1 MVTLEEMIKTEIKD
15 RVGHEPT
22 ALEIQSCSEYLAAC
36 EIKWLVDV
44 ELAVLHWKNEKTVKC
59 AWCEERYLPEEM
71 ISTAGNECF
80 CCDQCKHDYKQ
91 EHGVA
96 ECGMD

>member
-1 MVTLEEMIKTEIKD
+1 MPTIEELIKTEIKD

-36 EIKWLVDV
+36 EIKWLVDI
-44 ELAVLHWKNEKTVKC
+44 ELEILHWKNEKTVQC
-59 AWCEERYLPEEM
+59 AWCEDRYLPEEM
-71 ISTAGNECF
+71 ESHKSSGEYF
-80 CCDQCKHDYKQ
+80 CCDQCEHDYRQ

-96 ECGMD
+96 E